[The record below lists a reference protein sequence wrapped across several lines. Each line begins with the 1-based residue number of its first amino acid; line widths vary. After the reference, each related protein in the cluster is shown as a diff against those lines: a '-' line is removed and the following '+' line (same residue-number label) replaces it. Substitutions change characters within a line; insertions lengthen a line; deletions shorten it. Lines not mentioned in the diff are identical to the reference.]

1 MDKLWSLMAKGITL
15 EPKFMQVLEMCVE
28 NGIKLGLARA
38 HKHNENPN
46 VDQIQSEILQAV
58 MSEIYEWFDVPE

>member
-1 MDKLWSLMAKGITL
+1 MAKGIIL
-15 EPKFMQVLEMCVE
+15 QPKFMPVLEMCIE

-38 HKHNENPN
+38 HKHDDNPN
-46 VDQIQSEILQAV
+46 VDQIQDQILQAV